1 MFTKKSQATQGVP
14 CSSAQ
19 CYVLPV
25 SLCLWLAIF
34 LFLFLNLGNGSLRFW
49 DEGLSA
55 MRTLSMYE
63 KGFSFTVY
71 TLGTP
76 DFNKPPL
83 YYWMALPFYKL
94 LGPSLL
100 AVRLPSAL
108 MALGTFML
116 VWKMA
121 GQLTKSAWGSIF
133 ACATLLFNAHW
144 MNYARVG
151 MLESSISF
159 FLLAAIAFGGFSQ
172 YRHSLWGAAGTA
184 LLLAATAWL
193 KHPLFG
199 VFLLFF
205 YLQWRF
211 VDKTPQAGKRLLL
224 ASGIFI
230 LVGFFWHVQQYI
242 VWGQQ
247 FITFFFK
254 YNLVNRASEQI
265 EGHQTSKLLFATP
278 ILQNTL
284 LSFLL
289 FLVSIPTMVSTW
301 KEGGK
306 ERLLPV
312 LVTTSIFVGML
323 FMTSKRRSHLTAW
336 FPFMAVCAAC
346 GGQWVLQKGWPFVWQ
361 RLPLSRKTA
370 LQHITTFRHARIT
383 LVALL
388 VLWNIGFVFLYK
400 FTPDYTRDVSMAGRA
415 LLAENKLDM
424 PVYAYARTPES
435 LSFELRSTKQPLHFA
450 KRPEEA
456 VQASVDAPIRV
467 LAEAKTPKG
476 TPMLEAISQGIAGR
490 TATLEFTTGDVSVFI
505 LSPEQTQQPT
515 QQ

>member
-1 MFTKKSQATQGVP
+1 MLHEKTQTTSGIP
-14 CSSAQ
+14 CSAAQ
-19 CYVLPV
+19 RYVIPV
-25 SLCLWLAIF
+25 SLCLWLAIV
-34 LFLFLNLGNGSLRFW
+34 LFLFLNLGSGSLRFW

-55 MRTLSMYE
+55 MRTLHMYE

-71 TLGTP
+71 LQGAP

-116 VWKMA
+116 VWQLA

-133 ACATLLFNAHW
+133 ACATLLLNAHW

-151 MLESSISF
+151 MLESGISF
-159 FLLAAIAFGGFSQ
+159 FLLAAIAFGGFSRF
-172 YRHSLWGAAGTA
+172 RHSLWGAAGTA
-184 LLLAATAWL
+184 LLLAGTAWL

-224 ASGIFI
+224 ASGVF
-230 LVGFFWHVQQYI
+230 LCLGLLWHVQQYL

-247 FITFFFK
+247 FIDFFFT
-254 YNLVNRASEQI
+254 YNLLNRAVEQI

-278 ILQNTL
+278 ILQNT
-284 LSFLL
+284 FLGFFL
-289 FLVSIPTMVSTW
+289 FLVSIPTMFTTW

-312 LVTTSIFVGML
+312 LVTTSIFAAML
-323 FMTSKRRSHLTAW
+323 LMTSKRRSHLTAW

-361 RLPLSRKTA
+361 RLPISRKA
-370 LQHITTFRHARIT
+370 SLQNLASFRHSRLA
-383 LVALL
+383 LVALF

-400 FTPDYTRDVSMAGRA
+400 FTPDYTRDVSMAGRT

-435 LSFELRSTKQPLHFA
+435 LLFELRSTTQPLHLGEL
-450 KRPEEA
+450 PEEA
-456 VQASVDAPIRV
+456 IQGSAASPIRV
-467 LAEAKTPKG
+467 LAEAKSPKG
-476 TPMLEAISQGIAGR
+476 TPMLEALSQGIAGR
-490 TATLEFTTGDVSVFI
+490 TATLEFTTGNVAVYR
-505 LSPEQTQQPT
+505 LSPEPT
-515 QQ
+515 QP

>member
-1 MFTKKSQATQGVP
+1 MLTEKTQATPGIF

-19 CYVLPV
+19 RYLIPV
-25 SLCLWLAIF
+25 SLCLWLAIV
-34 LFLFLNLGNGSLRFW
+34 LFLFLNLSNGSLRFW

-55 MRTLSMYE
+55 MRTLNMYE

-71 TLGTP
+71 FQDSP

-83 YYWMALPFYKL
+83 YYWMALPFFKL

-116 VWKMA
+116 VWSLA
-121 GQLTKSAWGSIF
+121 GKLTKTAWGSVF
-133 ACATLLFNAHW
+133 ACATLLLNTHW

-184 LLLAATAWL
+184 VLLAGTAWL

-205 YLQWRF
+205 YVQWRF
-211 VDKTPQAGKRLLL
+211 VDNTPHAGKRLLL
-224 ASGIFI
+224 AAAVFI
-230 LVGFFWHVQQYI
+230 CLGLFWHVHQYV
-242 VWGQQ
+242 VWGQK
-247 FITFFFK
+247 FIDFFFT
-254 YNLVNRASEQI
+254 YNLINRASLQI

-284 LSFLL
+284 LGFVL
-289 FLVSIPTMVSTW
+289 FLVSIPTMVTTW

-312 LVTTSIFVGML
+312 LITTSIFMSML
-323 FMTSKRRSHLTAW
+323 LMTSKRRSHLTAW
-336 FPFMAVCAAC
+336 FPLMTVCAAC
-346 GGQWVLQKGWPFVWQ
+346 GAQWVMHKGWPFVWQ
-361 RLPLSRKTA
+361 RLPLSCKTY
-370 LQHITTFRHARIT
+370 LQRLTTFRHAHLA

-388 VLWNIGFVFLYK
+388 VLWNISFVFLYK
-400 FTPDYTRDVSMAGRA
+400 FTPDYSRDVSMAGRA
-415 LLAENKLDM
+415 LLAQNKLDM

-435 LSFELRSTKQPLHFA
+435 LWFELRSTTQPLHLGE
-450 KRPEEA
+450 KPDEA
-456 VQASVDAPIRV
+456 IQASASAPIRV
-467 LAEAKTPKG
+467 LAEAKSPKG
-476 TPMLEAISQGIAGR
+476 TPMLEAITQGIAGR
-490 TATLEFTTGDVSVFI
+490 TATLEFTSGHVSVFV
-505 LSPEQTQQPT
+505 LSPEQAQQP
-515 QQ
+515 